1 MPGNELVKCPG
12 ADRPVTDLAQ
22 SDVAASP
29 CKAVKALAGVI
40 VHELNNILTAAIGN
54 LSLLNDVGFA
64 DTEAAAQIVGEVL
77 AASRRGVSLS
87 EELEAFASQ
96 LRLEPET
103 VDANRLVQQALARSP
118 DRLRGPAVQLRLAPV
133 QLPLHIDP
141 VRFRMAVASAASGA
155 IRIMSKQADCLS
167 VETAAVAD
175 ADGNRFV
182 QISIVC
188 DGEAVHEDAVAD
200 ALVNFHSGARTG
212 MWGLASVAGFLTQ
225 SGGRLRAR
233 VEPASRLRLTI
244 ELPA

>member
-1 MPGNELVKCPG
+1 M
-12 ADRPVTDLAQ
+12 
-22 SDVAASP
+22 
-29 CKAVKALAGVI
+29 
-40 VHELNNILTAAIGN
+40 
-54 LSLLNDVGFA
+54 
-64 DTEAAAQIVGEVL
+64 
-77 AASRRGVSLS
+77 
-87 EELEAFASQ
+87 
-96 LRLEPET
+96 
-103 VDANRLVQQALARSP
+103 
-118 DRLRGPAVQLRLAPV
+118 
-133 QLPLHIDP
+133 QLPVHVDP

-155 IRIMSKQADCLS
+155 IRIMSKQADWLS

-188 DGEAVHEDAVAD
+188 EGDVVHEDAVAD